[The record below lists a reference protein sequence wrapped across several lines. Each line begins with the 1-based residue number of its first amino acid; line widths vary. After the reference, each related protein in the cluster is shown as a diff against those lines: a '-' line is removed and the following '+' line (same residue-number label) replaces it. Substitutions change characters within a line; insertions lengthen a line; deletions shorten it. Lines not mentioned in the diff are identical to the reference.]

1 MKSKNEFLEF
11 KANELEIEKEK
22 EKEKEKENSYL
33 KSQISSDLKNEN
45 NELKFKI

>member
-1 MKSKNEFLEF
+1 LKSKNEFLEF

-22 EKEKEKENSYL
+22 EKEKEDSYL